1 MINKDSYSKSTMS
14 ALNSILVTGG
24 AGYIG
29 SVLTKKLVENRY
41 KVRILDSAIY
51 GLSGISQF
59 VDNKNVELIL
69 GDVRNEEIIR
79 KSVKDID
86 CIIHLAAIVGEPL
99 CNKIPEAA
107 RQINEFATKKLV
119 TISKSEGV
127 RRFVFAST
135 CSNYGSSET
144 PVNETSQLQSLSLY
158 SETKVK
164 SESFVM
170 SSKDPDFEPCVLRFA
185 TAFGLSP
192 RMRFDL
198 LLQEFIRD
206 AVVNKKIAV
215 FGPHYWRPLVHVDDI
230 SNACIKA
237 ISSSAEKISG
247 QVYNVGS
254 NDQNYTKLD
263 LAKIIQ
269 NFIPDITI
277 EIQELKKDPRNYR
290 VSFDKI
296 THNLQFKITK
306 TVKDGVSEILEKIRN
321 GKLDPRESEFS
332 NMSKLTEKVQV
343 Y

>member
-1 MINKDSYSKSTMS
+1 MS
-14 ALNSILVTGG
+14 DINSILVTGG
-24 AGYIG
+24 AGYVG
-29 SVLTKKLVENRY
+29 SVLTNKLVKNGY

-51 GLSGISQF
+51 GLSGISKL
-59 VDNKNVELIL
+59 VDNNDAELVL
-69 GDVRNEEIIR
+69 GDIRNDETIE
-79 KSVKDID
+79 KSVTGID

-119 TISKSEGV
+119 DVCKKKGV

-135 CSNYGSSET
+135 CSNYGSSEI
-144 PVNETSQLQSLSLY
+144 PVDENSQLQSLSLY
-158 SETKVK
+158 SETKVQ
-164 SESFVM
+164 SESFVL
-170 SSKDPDFEPCVLRFA
+170 SSKDSSFEPCVLRFA

-206 AVVNKKIAV
+206 AIVNKKITV
-215 FGPHYWRPLVHVDDI
+215 FGPNYWRPLVHVDDI
-230 SNACIKA
+230 SNACMKTIT
-237 ISSSAEKISG
+237 SSSDKISG

-254 NDQNYTKLD
+254 NDQNYTKLE
-263 LAKIIQ
+263 LVKIIQ
-269 NFIPDITI
+269 SFIPDITI

-296 THNLQFKITK
+296 TNNLQFKITK
-306 TVKDGVSEILEKIRN
+306 TVRDGVSEILEKITN
-321 GKLDPRESEFS
+321 DELDPRQSEFS
-332 NMSKLTEKVQV
+332 NISKLTEKVQV